1 MLKLIDI
8 ENFRGFEKL
17 ALPVDRV
24 SVLLGPNNSGKTTI
38 LHAVRLACQAMELAL
53 ESEGSVKVDGETIV
67 VAKNLLVEAPALL
80 LPLADRHA
88 FFINQA
94 VQDGTTFSIRLHFE
108 DADALQLLEL
118 NISFGRNKQLIL
130 SLWVKAAAALE
141 QVSGL
146 PKKSPKINWL
156 LSEWLRNH
164 APTAVFIPPFYGVV
178 KDEEY
183 RMKVVV
189 DHLVGSGDQSHVVR
203 NLITG
208 LEPDQMKQLNAFLL
222 ELTDAS
228 ITYRTSGDKVQ
239 TEYPLRVEYRDTNGD
254 IEISAAGAGFV
265 NLVALFSSL
274 ARWQAQARDRLIL
287 FLLDEPEAH
296 LHPRLQG
303 ETARRIASLVTEEF
317 GAQLL
322 MATHSVEIINRLGG
336 EQGVTLVRTDRAQR
350 PAATLLSSQHDI
362 LDALGAWAD
371 LTPFTAINFLASR
384 RVLFHEGPSDAT
396 VLRQCAKTLFRQKP
410 EKKQAFD
417 RWTLVSL
424 EGSGNEKL
432 PSWIRRLLKSDAWAT
447 LPEDQA
453 PFHLVTLLDRD
464 HGRTPGWQQEV
475 REGPVKARTLVW
487 SRYSI
492 ESLFLEPKLLAY
504 WIRAYASSV
513 NQQEL
518 EATIAKAIVTADQD
532 DGLNQYASDHLFL
545 CIKQTEL
552 QDGKGNAFPIGT
564 PEHTLF
570 ALEKARELVRADP
583 ATYQRGKD
591 RSSRMLGFIRESPLL
606 DNRLKGQ
613 FTTDLPNFL
622 DRVDINAISDPVLA
636 IPAELRDL
644 LDVMTT
650 P

>member
-1 MLKLIDI
+1 MLKQIDI

-17 ALPVDRV
+17 ELPVDRV

-67 VAKNLLVEAPALL
+67 VAKNLLIEAPALL
-80 LPLADRHA
+80 LPLADRYA

-108 DADALQLLEL
+108 DTDALQLLEL
-118 NISFGRNKQLIL
+118 AISFGRNKQLML
-130 SLWVKAAAALE
+130 SLWVKAAAALDE
-141 QVSGL
+141 VSGL
-146 PKKSPKINWL
+146 PKKSPKINWK
-156 LSEWLRNH
+156 LSEYLHKH

-208 LEPDQMKQLNAFLL
+208 LEPEQLKQLNAFLL

-239 TEYPLRVEYRDTNGD
+239 TENPLRVEYKDTNGA

-274 ARWQAQARDRLIL
+274 ARWQAQARDKLIL

-336 EQGVTLVRTDRAQR
+336 EKGVTLVRTDRTQR
-350 PAATLLSSQHDI
+350 PAATLLGSQHDI
-362 LDALGAWAD
+362 LDALGPWVD

-396 VLRQCAKTLFRQKP
+396 VLRQCANTLFRQKP

-417 RWTLVSL
+417 RWTLVPL
-424 EGSGNEKL
+424 DGSGNDKL
-432 PSWIRRLLKSDAWAT
+432 PSWIRRLLKSQAWAT
-447 LPEDQA
+447 SQDQA

-475 REGPVKARTLVW
+475 REGPVQARTFVW

-492 ESLFLEPKLLAY
+492 ESLFLETKLLAY
-504 WIRAYASSV
+504 WIQAYSGPV
-513 NQQEL
+513 NQQAL
-518 EATIAKAIVTADQD
+518 EAAIAAAIVAVDQD
-532 DGLNQYASDHLFL
+532 DELNQDAKDHLFL
-545 CIKQTEL
+545 YLKQTAL
-552 QDGKGNAFPIGT
+552 QDAKGKALSIGSD
-564 PEHTLF
+564 EH
-570 ALEKARELVRADP
+570 ALYAMRQARELVSIAP
-583 ATYQRGKD
+583 AIYQRGKD
-591 RSSRMLGFIRESPLL
+591 RSRRLLGIIRESPLL
-606 DNRLKGQ
+606 ENPARNQ
-613 FTTDLPNFL
+613 FTTDLPNL
-622 DRVDINAISDPVLA
+622 LSRTNNPISDPVLS
-636 IPAELRDL
+636 IPAEIRDL
-644 LDVMTT
+644 LEVMTT